1 MNMNY
6 EHSFISGKKI
16 SPFGQNMT
24 KIFNFFGIVT
34 FGYGGKS
41 ETLVLHCAPP
51 VLQSTGVSLFPSCFL
66 TTMYNFIQGEETE
79 PTAKLCARRPSSI
92 NSAVMGAA
100 GTKIFFFDHD
110 FSLPTCI
117 ISYRTERDKTNEK
130 VLCRPLCSD

>member
-16 SPFGQNMT
+16 SPFDQNMA

-41 ETLVLHCAPP
+41 ETLVPHCAPP

-66 TTMYNFIQGEETE
+66 TTMYNFVQDEETE
-79 PTAKLCARRPSSI
+79 PTTKLCARRPSSI
-92 NSAVMGAA
+92 SSAVMGAA
-100 GTKIFFFDHD
+100 GKKIYFFL
-110 FSLPTCI
+110 S
-117 ISYRTERDKTNEK
+117 
-130 VLCRPLCSD
+130 

>member
-6 EHSFISGKKI
+6 EHSFISSKKL
-16 SPFGQNMT
+16 SPFGQNMA

-66 TTMYNFIQGEETE
+66 TTMYNFIQGEETGS
-79 PTAKLCARRPSSI
+79 TTKLCARRPSSI
-92 NSAVMGAA
+92 SSAVMGAA
-100 GTKIFFFDHD
+100 GKKIFFLIMISP
-110 FSLPTCI
+110 SLP
-117 ISYRTERDKTNEK
+117 
-130 VLCRPLCSD
+130 V